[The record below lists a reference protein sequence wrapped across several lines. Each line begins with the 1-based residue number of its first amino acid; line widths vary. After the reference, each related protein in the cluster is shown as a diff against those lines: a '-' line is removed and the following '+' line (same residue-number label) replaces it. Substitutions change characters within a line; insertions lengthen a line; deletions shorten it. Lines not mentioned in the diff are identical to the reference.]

1 MFYLLL
7 LLFYFFLQTNTT
19 NTELKPVFGSSI
31 CKIESVF
38 TEDNIVSSRCKR
50 KVIQG
55 PKEHMLL
62 SYHLS
67 YPIYLEVLKFQSLHG

>member
-1 MFYLLL
+1 MYL
-7 LLFYFFLQTNTT
+7 FIINFFFLQTDTT

-50 KVIQG
+50 KQ
-55 PKEHMLL
+55 
-62 SYHLS
+62 SYKALENTCS
-67 YPIYLEVLKFQSLHG
+67 YPTIGSYPTYLEVLGFHSLHG